1 MSYYFIAQIKI
12 KDNTNYQRYI
22 DKAPEIFSKYNGTY
36 LAADD
41 NPQILEGNWKYTR
54 SVLIEFKSKKD
65 FNQWYHSV
73 FRFRR
78 AEIPGSGSQSG
89 RTARLDLR
97 LGGGLL
103 HRHQAGRSF
112 LYFI

>member
-65 FNQWYHSV
+65 FNQWYHSKDY
-73 FRFRR
+73 
-78 AEIPGSGSQSG
+78 QSI
-89 RTARLDLR
+89 L
-97 LGGGLL
+97 
-103 HRHQAGRSF
+103 
-112 LYFI
+112 